1 MKKTTALVLAL
12 LMLSLSACSM
22 LQNIKENA
30 KRNAEKQILDTPAD
44 EVLLAGWDE
53 TVRNSFETCH
63 KVSSHTS
70 TDIGRPHVTGD
81 ADVSLLDAAAGIVK
95 DLIADG
101 APGDE
106 TKDVGSIS
114 GTALEGYDPALA
126 LEVKTERNTI
136 DEAVTGED
144 GKELT
149 DEEGEVIRE
158 KKVSDNFLKATFCYY
173 TVKEPSE
180 GEEGEPAYVPADEA
194 LLISVFGEKRDK
206 NEVLSHFDV
215 VGRYFTDIDYTFT
228 YLDPEVRCELDLDE
242 KRLTSVEFNKI
253 IRVTATAKCVGPL
266 EKCGAVTVTFDL
278 DEKTAY
284 TFDYPVVE

>member
-1 MKKTTALVLAL
+1 MKKTTALLLAL

-30 KRNAEKQILDTPAD
+30 KKNAEKTILDTPTDDSLFA
-44 EVLLAGWDE
+44 VWDDA
-53 TVRNSFETCH
+53 VKNSFETCH
-63 KVSSHTS
+63 QATVHTS
-70 TDIGRPHVTGD
+70 MDIGRPHVTGD
-81 ADVSLLDAAAGIVK
+81 ADVGLLDAAAGIVK
-95 DLIADG
+95 DMIADG

-106 TKDVGSIS
+106 TQKVETVT
-114 GTALEGYDPALA
+114 GTELEGYDPSLA
-126 LEVKTERNTI
+126 PEVKTERNTM
-136 DEAVTGED
+136 DEAVTDED

-173 TVKEPSE
+173 TVKEPAE
-180 GEEGEPAYVPADEA
+180 GEEGEPEYIPADEA

-215 VGRYFTDIDYTFT
+215 VGKYFTDIDYTFA
-228 YLDPEVRCELDLDE
+228 YLDPEVRCELDLDA
-242 KRLTSVEFNKI
+242 KRFRNIEFNKI

-266 EKCGAVTVTFDL
+266 EKCGTVTITFDL